1 MNNLRND
8 PHVDASTINASVFNL
23 SKALDRVEG
32 DLELLQ
38 EMADLFLEECP
49 HMVEE
54 IDHAITAGDAQALQH
69 AAHTLKGS
77 VSNFAADKA
86 TEASFALEKM
96 GRQQDLACA
105 ATALATL
112 TQELGRL
119 TPVLFS
125 LKEKEAA

>member
-1 MNNLRND
+1 MNNFSND
-8 PHVDASTINASVFNL
+8 SRVDSSTMDVSVFDL

-38 EMADLFLEECP
+38 EMADLFLEEYP
-49 HMVEE
+49 HMLEE
-54 IDHAITAGDAQALQH
+54 IGNAITAGDAQALQH

-77 VSNFAADKA
+77 VSNFATDKT
-86 TEASFALEKM
+86 TEASFVLEKM

-112 TQELGRL
+112 KQELARL
-119 TPVLFS
+119 TPVLLS

>member
-1 MNNLRND
+1 MNNLSND
-8 PHVDASTINASVFNL
+8 PRVDSSTMDASVFDL
-23 SKALDRVEG
+23 SKALERVEG

-38 EMADLFLEECP
+38 EMADLFLEEYP
-49 HMVEE
+49 HMLEE
-54 IDHAITAGDAQALQH
+54 IGHAITAGDAQALQH

-77 VSNFAADKA
+77 VSNFAADKT
-86 TEASFALEKM
+86 TEASFVLEKM

-112 TQELGRL
+112 KQELARL
-119 TPVLFS
+119 TPVLLS

>member
-1 MNNLRND
+1 MNNFSND
-8 PHVDASTINASVFNL
+8 SGIDSSTMDVSVFDL

-38 EMADLFLEECP
+38 EMADLFLEEYP
-49 HMVEE
+49 HMLEE

-86 TEASFALEKM
+86 TEASFVLEKM
-96 GRQQDLACA
+96 GRQQDLAGA
-105 ATALATL
+105 ATAFATL
-112 TQELGRL
+112 TQELVRL
-119 TPVLFS
+119 TPVLLS